1 MKLTNA
7 SQYLLKFM
15 KSNMVKNNCL
25 ANTKLTNKTKTI
37 LTQIHGDL
45 VSAHKALHYLQK
57 QHTNDTFYKM
67 HITPIRNPSQIIKS
81 STFHSHYLPKE
92 VRAYIDKH
100 SVCTLTYT
108 FAIPIQTQ
116 TVITFRQVTIHFTVE
131 EKDIEAHLDQYNSY
145 VEKIYVWLH
154 IASRYAPAHCSKQV
168 TLFFY
173 FTPLGKQLP
182 SSPVE
187 VLDVIHVNTALTTSC
202 APSTEIT
209 LYRKEEWFKVLM
221 HETFHNFG
229 LDFSNMNNEEC
240 TLRMRKLFP
249 VESEVNLYEAY
260 CEFWAETMNVAFCS
274 FYSLKKKQ
282 QNDVGEFIAKFDA
295 FMHMEINYSLF
306 QSVKILHFMGLTYEA
321 MHSPSE
327 YAKTLRTTL
336 YKENTNVLS
345 YYVIRM
351 VLLTHYQQTLDWCN
365 EHNDSLLEFKK
376 TASNQRAFC
385 DFIKQHY
392 ANKRTMNGIYCMQ
405 EVWRDLIIK
414 YGAFTNA
421 NDNPKNKPNTS
432 FIMNNTRMTLCEL
445 G

>member
-7 SQYLLKFM
+7 SKYLLKFM
-15 KSNMVKNNCL
+15 KSNMTKKNCL
-25 ANTKLTNKTKTI
+25 DNTKLTNKTKTI
-37 LTQIHGDL
+37 LTQLHEDL
-45 VSAHKALHYLQK
+45 VSAHIALSDLQK
-57 QHTNDTFYKM
+57 QHMNDTFYKM
-67 HITPIRNPSQIIKS
+67 RITPIRNSSQIIQS
-81 STFHSHYLPKE
+81 STFSSHYLPKE

-100 SVCTLTYT
+100 SVSTLTYT
-108 FAIPIQTQ
+108 FAMPIQTHP
-116 TVITFRQVTIHFTVE
+116 IATFRQVTIHFTVE
-131 EKDIEAHLDQYNSY
+131 EKDIEDHLDQYNSY

-154 IASRYAPAHCSKQV
+154 IANLYAPTHCSKEV
-168 TLFFY
+168 TLFLY

-182 SSPVE
+182 ASPVE
-187 VLDVIHVNTALTTSC
+187 VLDAIHVNTAVTTSC

-209 LYRKEEWFKVLM
+209 LYRKEEWFKVLI

-229 LDFSNMNNEEC
+229 LDFSNMNNKEC
-240 TLRMRKLFP
+240 AMRMRKLFP

-260 CEFWAETMNVAFCS
+260 TEFWAETMNVAFCS
-274 FYSLKKKQ
+274 FYSLKKSQ
-282 QNDVGEFIAKFDA
+282 QNDAGEFIGKFDA

-306 QSVKILHFMGLTYEA
+306 QAVKILHFMGLTYEA

-351 VLLTHYQQTLDWCN
+351 VLLTHYQQTLAWCDA
-365 EHNDSLLEFKK
+365 HNDELLQFKK
-376 TASNQRAFC
+376 TTTNQRLFC

-405 EVWRDLIIK
+405 EVWRDLLIK
-414 YGAFTNA
+414 YGAFTE
-421 NDNPKNKPNTS
+421 PNTKTKDNVG